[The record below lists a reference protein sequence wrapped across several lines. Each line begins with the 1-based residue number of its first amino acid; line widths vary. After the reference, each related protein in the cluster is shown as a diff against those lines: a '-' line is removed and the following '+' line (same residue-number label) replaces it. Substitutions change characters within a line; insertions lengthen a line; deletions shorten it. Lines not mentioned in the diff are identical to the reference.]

1 MKANLASALILSAAL
16 VGCTTADPYTGEQTV
31 NNTTKGAAIGAATGA
46 AVAAVANRNTHSGKR
61 SERILAAAAA
71 GAAVG
76 GGIGYYM
83 DRQEAALR
91 AKLQN
96 SGVSVQRDGDNLT
109 LVMPGNVT
117 FATDSADLRV
127 DFVSV
132 LDSVVLVLE
141 EFNRTY
147 VEISGHTDSTG
158 ADSYNQTLSE
168 RRAETVASYMLQK
181 NILAD
186 RVLVYGYGE
195 TRPIASNSSPAGRQQ
210 NRRVEIQLVP
220 VQES

>member
-1 MKANLASALILSAAL
+1 MKAKFASALILSAAL
-16 VGCTTADPYTGEQTV
+16 TGCTTADPYTGEQTV
-31 NNTTKGAAIGAATGA
+31 NNTTKGAAIGAAAGA
-46 AVAAVANRNTHSGKR
+46 AVAAVANRNTKSGKK

-91 AKLQN
+91 AQLQN
-96 SGVSVQRDGDNLT
+96 TGVSVQRDGDNLI
-109 LVMPGNVT
+109 LVMPGNIT

-147 VEISGHTDSTG
+147 VEVSGHTDNTG
-158 ADSYNQTLSE
+158 SDAYNQTLSE

-181 NILAD
+181 KILPD
-186 RVLVYGYGE
+186 RILVYGYGE
-195 TRPIASNSSPAGRQQ
+195 SRPIATNNSAEGRQA

-220 VQES
+220 VQG

>member
-1 MKANLASALILSAAL
+1 MKARLACGLILSVAL
-16 VGCTTADPYTGEQTV
+16 SGCTTTDPYTGEQKV
-31 NNTTKGAAIGAATGA
+31 NNTSKGAAIGAATGA

-91 AKLQN
+91 ARLQN
-96 SGVSVQRDGDNLT
+96 TGVSVQRDGDNLT

-117 FATDSADLRV
+117 FATDSSDLRV
-127 DFVSV
+127 NFVSV

-147 VEISGHTDSTG
+147 VEVSGHTDNTG
-158 ADSYNQTLSE
+158 SESYNQGLSE

-181 NILAD
+181 GILSD

-195 TRPIASNSSPAGRQQ
+195 NRPIASNSAPAGRQQ

-220 VQES
+220 VQG

>member
-1 MKANLASALILSAAL
+1 MKAKLASALILSAVL
-16 VGCTTADPYTGEQTV
+16 TGCTTADPYTGEQTV
-31 NNTTKGAAIGAATGA
+31 NNTTKGAAIGAAAGA
-46 AVAAVANRNTHSGKR
+46 AVAAVANRNTKSGKK

-91 AKLQN
+91 AQLQN
-96 SGVSVQRDGDNLT
+96 TGVSVQRDGDNLS

-147 VEISGHTDSTG
+147 VEVSGHTDNTG
-158 ADSYNQTLSE
+158 SDAYNQTLSE

-181 NILAD
+181 NILPD
-186 RVLVYGYGE
+186 RILVYGYGE
-195 TRPIASNSSPAGRQQ
+195 SRPIATNNSAEGRQA

-220 VQES
+220 VQG

>member
-1 MKANLASALILSAAL
+1 MKAKLASALILSAAL
-16 VGCTTADPYTGEQTV
+16 TGCTTADPYTGEQTV
-31 NNTTKGAAIGAATGA
+31 NNTTKGAAIGAAAGA
-46 AVAAVANRNTHSGKR
+46 AVAAVANP
-61 SERILAAAAA
+61 

-91 AKLQN
+91 AQLQN
-96 SGVSVQRDGDNLT
+96 TGVSVQRDGDNLI

-147 VEISGHTDSTG
+147 VEVSGHTDNTG
-158 ADSYNQTLSE
+158 SDAYNQTLSE

-181 NILAD
+181 NILPD
-186 RVLVYGYGE
+186 RILVYGYGE
-195 TRPIASNSSPAGRQQ
+195 SRPIATNNSAEGRQA

-220 VQES
+220 VQG